1 MQKWAWDSVAVFSG
15 ELAGTTDRKSL
26 VSSERG
32 AADGISLRLVN
43 KMSNLIQ
50 IFWLETCEK

>member
-1 MQKWAWDSVAVFSG
+1 MQKWAWGSAAAFSG
-15 ELAGTTDRKSL
+15 ELAGITDRVSL

-32 AADGISLRLVN
+32 AADRISLWFVN
-43 KMSNLIQ
+43 KMFNLIQ